1 MLKRKAL
8 QLAVSVGM
16 AAMSGAVYANG
27 SDMTNPDSGVVVGY
41 WHNWCDGGGYQG
53 GNAPC
58 VTLDEVNP
66 MYNIV
71 NVSFMKVYD
80 VADGRI
86 PTFKLDPTVGLSEEQ
101 FIDQI
106 SELNKQGRSVLL
118 ALGGADAHVE
128 LETGDERAF
137 ADEIIRLT
145 ERYGFDGLDIDLEQ
159 AAVTAANNQTVI
171 PDALKLVKDHYR
183 AEGKNFLITMAPEFP
198 YLTTGGKY
206 VPYID
211 NLEGYYDWIN
221 PQFYNQGGDGIW
233 VDGVGWIAQN
243 NDELKEE
250 FIYYISDSLING
262 TRGFHKIP
270 HDKLVFGIP
279 SSIDA
284 AATGFVKE
292 PQDLYDAL
300 DSLTAQG
307 QPLRGVMT
315 WSINWD
321 MGTNKAGQAYNE
333 QFIKDYGPFVHGQVT
348 PPPVEGEPVL
358 KGVENTRVLHG
369 TVFDPM
375 EGVTAT
381 DKEDGDLTSSIDVE
395 GYVETSVIGTYV
407 LTYRVK
413 DSDNNETTKART
425 VEVYS
430 QKPVFDGVSDTT
442 VVLGNSFDPM
452 AGVTANDAE
461 DGDLTSSITHTGSV
475 DVNEIGNYTLV
486 YRVTDSANQTVTAE
500 RKVSVTDG
508 SNCAAAW
515 DANTVYVEGDQVS
528 HDGATW
534 VAGWYTRGEEPGTT
548 GEWGVWK
555 KASDSS
561 CGGNP
566 GPGGDVELSVSG
578 LQSEYILDNGD
589 VSIQFTLASNE
600 ALDVIAKVINSAGSV
615 VEQTNV
621 NLTDSRTVTM
631 DLYDITEG
639 QYKLEVVGTATDGEV
654 VMVDN
659 SFSVKE
665 EGGTT
670 PPPGDYPPYEA
681 GTNYEAGD
689 IVVGR
694 DNGLYECKPWPY
706 TAWCAS
712 ASYAPGDSQYWQDA
726 WIKL

>member
-86 PTFKLDPTVGLSEEQ
+86 PTFKLDPTIGLSEQQ

-198 YLTTGGKY
+198 YLTSGGKY

-233 VDGVGWIAQN
+233 VDGIGWIAQN

-284 AATGFVKE
+284 AATGFVQD
-292 PQDLYDAL
+292 PQDLYDAFET
-300 DSLTAQG
+300 LTTQG

-321 MGTNKAGQAYNE
+321 MGTDKNGQQYNE

-358 KGVENTRVLHG
+358 KGVENARVLHG
-369 TVFDPM
+369 SAFDPM

-395 GYVETSVIGTYV
+395 GYVETAVIGTYV

-430 QKPVFDGVSDTT
+430 QKPVFDGISDTT
-442 VVLGNSFDPM
+442 VILGSAFDPM

-475 DVNEIGNYTLV
+475 DVNEMGNYSLV
-486 YRVTDSANQTVTAE
+486 YSVTDSAHQTVTAE

-515 DANTVYVEGDQVS
+515 DADTVYVEGDQVS

-534 VAGWYTRGEEPGTT
+534 VAGPG
-548 GEWGVWK
+548 
-555 KASDSS
+555 AS
-561 CGGNP
+561 
-566 GPGGDVELSVSG
+566 
-578 LQSEYILDNGD
+578 
-589 VSIQFTLASNE
+589 
-600 ALDVIAKVINSAGSV
+600 
-615 VEQTNV
+615 
-621 NLTDSRTVTM
+621 
-631 DLYDITEG
+631 
-639 QYKLEVVGTATDGEV
+639 
-654 VMVDN
+654 
-659 SFSVKE
+659 
-665 EGGTT
+665 
-670 PPPGDYPPYEA
+670 
-681 GTNYEAGD
+681 
-689 IVVGR
+689 R
-694 DNGLYECKPWPY
+694 DHRGLYHDL
-706 TAWCAS
+706 AGMA
-712 ASYAPGDSQYWQDA
+712 
-726 WIKL
+726 